1 MTNSFSLPEHFAPG
15 KRYFDFSTYL
25 KQRFGCKV
33 YKVVLDAGFTC
44 PNRDGFV
51 AKGGCIYCNAQGSG
65 SGKKKIPVREQVLQG
80 IEFVK
85 QGYKAKKVMIY
96 FQAFTNTYAPVDEL
110 EEIYKQA
117 LCHPDIVSLAIG
129 TRPDCIDR
137 EKLDMINQFTQDYEV
152 WMEYGLES
160 SHDRTLTLI
169 NRIDTWANFEK
180 AVQLTR
186 NYDMK
191 ICTHLIMGLPHESY
205 ADMMTTVDR
214 VAQLDLEAI
223 KIHNLYIEKNTSLQK
238 FYDDYQFDLLSQE
251 DYINIVCDSLERLL
265 SYMVIERLNG
275 DPILKDLYVPEW
287 SRNKQ
292 DILNGIEREL
302 ERRNSF
308 QGCLNDCSVRNA
320 GLDNIDAHSTD
331 I

>member
-1 MTNSFSLPEHFAPG
+1 MALPEHFGSG
-15 KRYFDFSTYL
+15 KRYYDFNTYL

-65 SGKKKIPVREQVLQG
+65 SGKKKTPVREQVLQG

-85 QGYKAKKVMIY
+85 QRYKAEKVMVY
-96 FQAFTNTYAPVDEL
+96 FQAFTNTYAPVAEL
-110 EEIYKQA
+110 ESIYKEA

-137 EKLDMINQFTQDYEV
+137 DKLNMIDQFSQDYEV

-169 NRIDTWANFEK
+169 NRMDTWANFEQ
-180 AVQLTR
+180 AVRMTQE
-186 NYDMK
+186 YKMK
-191 ICTHLIMGLPHESY
+191 VCTHLIMGLPHESY
-205 ADMMTTVDR
+205 DDMMQTVQR
-214 VAQLDLEAI
+214 VADLDLDAI

-238 FYDDYQFDLLSQE
+238 FYDDYQFSLLSE
-251 DYINIVCDSLERLL
+251 DDYIKIVCDSLERL
-265 SYMVIERLNG
+265 SSRMVIERLNG
-275 DPILKDLYVPEW
+275 DPILKDLYLPEW
-287 SRNKQ
+287 SRHKQ
-292 DILNGIEREL
+292 RILQGIEHEL
-302 ERRNSF
+302 ERRNSY
-308 QGCLNDCSVRNA
+308 QGQATR
-320 GLDNIDAHSTD
+320 
-331 I
+331 